1 MLTLARMHPVQL
13 VLGGLLVADE
23 LATKNRQLSLAV
35 LCEQAAEWATCTR
48 DLIFEIARDAD
59 RGEFVVDEL
68 LGDGD
73 ASPADRRQIRGIF
86 SEIKEEALTGRII
99 A

>member
-1 MLTLARMHPVQL
+1 VIAAVLPRLERMHPMQL

-35 LCEQAAEWATCTR
+35 LCEQAAEWATLSR
-48 DLIFEIARDAD
+48 DLFREIAADAD

-68 LGDGD
+68 LPDS
-73 ASPADRRQIRGIF
+73 ATRRQIRGIF
-86 SEIKEEALTGRII
+86 TEIKEEALTGRIL
-99 A
+99 